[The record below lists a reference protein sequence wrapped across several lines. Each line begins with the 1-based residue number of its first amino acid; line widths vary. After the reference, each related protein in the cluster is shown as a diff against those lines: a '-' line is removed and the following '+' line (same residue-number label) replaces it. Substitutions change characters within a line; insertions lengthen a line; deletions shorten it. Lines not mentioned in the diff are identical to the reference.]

1 MDWLRSLI
9 VTNDRHKRRR
19 DVDSAGPGGIRSGIR
34 VGDSSAVMSARV
46 GDSNAVMSARVGNNS
61 AVVSVRTPR
70 RRGADEKMIAV
81 GSERIGL
88 KRLSDPR
95 VL

>member
-19 DVDSAGPGGIRSGIR
+19 DVDSAGPGGIR
-34 VGDSSAVMSARV
+34 VGDCSAVMSACIGHGARV
-46 GDSNAVMSARVGNNS
+46 GDRSAVMSAG
-61 AVVSVRTPR
+61 TPQ